1 MFDHFL
7 PSYVT
12 LFVIA
17 DPLGTAAIFLA
28 MTRGYTDADI
38 RRIAIKACL
47 IALGLM
53 AIFALLGQTLLHLL
67 SITLPAFRVAGG
79 LLLFVTAFRMVMGN
93 HEHKELND
101 EDGGVYADRTDIAVF
116 PLAIPLLCGP
126 GCMTASILLFNQ
138 PGTWIGKASVLLAM
152 VAVQVTA
159 FMCLRYAPRLQAVI
173 GQTGTS
179 ILARVMGVILA
190 AMAIQFVVD
199 GVKALAN

>member
-1 MFDHFL
+1 MFDFFL
-7 PSYVT
+7 PTYVT

-28 MTRGYTDADI
+28 MSRGFTDADV
-38 RRIAIKACL
+38 RRIAIKAAT
-47 IALGLM
+47 IALCLM
-53 AIFALLGQTLLHLL
+53 VTFALLGQTILNLIN
-67 SITLPAFRVAGG
+67 ITLPAFRVAGG

-93 HEHKELND
+93 HEHQELNA
-101 EDGGVYADRTDIAVF
+101 EENVYTDRSDIAVF

-138 PGTWIGKASVLLAM
+138 PATYSGKLVVIAAM
-152 VAVQVTA
+152 IAVQFTA
-159 FMCLRYAPRLQAVI
+159 LLCLRYAPRLQQVL

-190 AMAIQFVVD
+190 AMAIQFISD
-199 GVKALAN
+199 GLHGLMK